1 MQWSTIFEHSIF
13 GFSSSQL
20 QQFGCYFAVEMV
32 ANDYLAIDN
41 SLKKTIKISNNFQ
54 RIWTNDSCWVQ
65 DQTLYNFRGILHL
78 LLIIW
83 KLMASSNQ
91 PNIVSFIIIVVL
103 VKQLHIKGCH
113 ITSKTNMRPKSMSCL
128 FPHPWPNL
136 SIFKYQSWRKF
147 VGCPKISSWRL

>member
-54 RIWTNDSCWVQ
+54 RI
-65 DQTLYNFRGILHL
+65 
-78 LLIIW
+78 
-83 KLMASSNQ
+83 
-91 PNIVSFIIIVVL
+91 
-103 VKQLHIKGCH
+103 
-113 ITSKTNMRPKSMSCL
+113 
-128 FPHPWPNL
+128 
-136 SIFKYQSWRKF
+136 
-147 VGCPKISSWRL
+147 